1 MSKKILCGLITFCCI
16 YLLDA
21 TELAY
26 GLEQLKAAYPDH
38 IKEVTQAYILW
49 ADGVCMATRE
59 NVPSLADQ
67 LEQPRYISGVP
78 TTAPQDDPG
87 RVRYEPFFC
96 KMYGSSPKE
105 VDSHLEKV
113 AWMPHI
119 FGEEMYMLPVT
130 RIHNI
135 HEKIKQI
142 SVELE
147 ELVVEHPDY
156 IEFLRNPGGTFC
168 WRKIA
173 NTDRQSAHSWG
184 MTLDIN
190 AEKSEYWQWDL
201 KAQGIPISEEAALAY
216 RNTVPWE
223 IVEIFEKHGFVWGG
237 KWYHYDTM
245 HFEYRPE
252 LFD

>member
-1 MSKKILCGLITFCCI
+1 MTSTANQDCPVSEGLAPVLGLDVWEHAYYLKYQNKRVDYIQAWWHVVNWQMVEDIFKGILMSKKILCGLITFCCI

-168 WRKIA
+168 WR
-173 NTDRQSAHSWG
+173 R
-184 MTLDIN
+184 
-190 AEKSEYWQWDL
+190 
-201 KAQGIPISEEAALAY
+201 
-216 RNTVPWE
+216 
-223 IVEIFEKHGFVWGG
+223 
-237 KWYHYDTM
+237 
-245 HFEYRPE
+245 
-252 LFD
+252 